1 MGTSITSQ
9 TPIIAL
15 YDVAHLENM
24 SPTLDDDVPPPGY
37 DLVCKEHME
46 QGPQYETVESAKAGA
61 STVVAEKNTVL
72 VASLE
77 PPPLPPPMIRAE
89 SDSPSLPPS
98 YDPAVSMEQGPQYD
112 TVESVVA
119 AATSTVAATT
129 AMTSLAPPPPVMR
142 AESESPSLP
151 PPYDPAVDESGN
163 ELSIE
168 SCVATVPEKIDESV
182 VVPIENINHDSFQSL
197 EDIPVGIAILVDRD
211 VDTSEMVHE
220 SIEAVS
226 SGEGNIAESVLI
238 ESAALIATQENKIAA
253 QVLHVYLPA
262 CYTHLL
268 TYFTSGVVIAIS

>member
-1 MGTSITSQ
+1 MGTFISSQ

-15 YDVAHLENM
+15 YDVARLENM
-24 SPTLDDDVPPPGY
+24 SPTVDDDVPPPGY

-46 QGPQYETVESAKAGA
+46 QGPQYETVQSAKAGA
-61 STVVAEKNTVL
+61 STVAGKNTVL

-77 PPPLPPPMIRAE
+77 PPPLPPPMIQAE

-98 YDPAVSMEQGPQYD
+98 YDPVVDMEQGPQYD

-129 AMTSLAPPPPVMR
+129 AMTSLAPPPPMIR

-168 SCVATVPEKIDESV
+168 SCMDTVPEKIDESV
-182 VVPIENINHDSFQSL
+182 VAPNESINHN
-197 EDIPVGIAILVDRD
+197 IPVGIAILVDRD
-211 VDTSEMVHE
+211 VDTSEMVEE
-220 SIEAVS
+220 SVEAVP
-226 SGEGNIAESVLI
+226 SGEGNIAESGLS
-238 ESAALIATQENKIAA
+238 ESAALSENKIAA
-253 QVLHVYLPA
+253 QVLCVCTHVYFPV
-262 CYTHLL
+262 CYCSYTHLWH
-268 TYFTSGVVIAIS
+268 I